1 MNKDNRLYG
10 IRDNGTVEGY
20 YIETYY
26 TPCKGIVTDIDNQLV
41 RVVAD
46 NDATDIET
54 RVLFSTLESDGW
66 INPKEASILREQL
79 AERVRT
85 EGVRIDVSL
94 LDADGTDYVPLVK
107 ELIAEHGTA
116 PAALRF
122 LLDFY
127 RAKREDTSVHP

>member
-1 MNKDNRLYG
+1 MANAQTKHSIRL
-10 IRDNGTVEGY
+10 RRT
-20 YIETYY
+20 
-26 TPCKGIVTDIDNQLV
+26 
-41 RVVAD
+41 
-46 NDATDIET
+46 T
-54 RVLFSTLESDGW
+54 R
-66 INPKEASILREQL
+66 AQH

-94 LDADGTDYVPLVK
+94 LDSDGTDYVPRVK

-127 RAKREDTSVHP
+127 QKNQHRQSD

>member
-1 MNKDNRLYG
+1 MANAQTKHSIKLR
-10 IRDNGTVEGY
+10 RS
-20 YIETYY
+20 
-26 TPCKGIVTDIDNQLV
+26 
-41 RVVAD
+41 
-46 NDATDIET
+46 T
-54 RVLFSTLESDGW
+54 R
-66 INPKEASILREQL
+66 AQH

-94 LDADGTDYVPLVK
+94 LDADGTDYVPRVK

-127 RAKREDTSVHP
+127 RAKRDDTSVHP